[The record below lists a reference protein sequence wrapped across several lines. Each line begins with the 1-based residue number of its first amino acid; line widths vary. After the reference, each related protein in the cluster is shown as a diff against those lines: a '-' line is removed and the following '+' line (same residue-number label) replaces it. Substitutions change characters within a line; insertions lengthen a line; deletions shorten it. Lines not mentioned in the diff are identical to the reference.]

1 MPLLIALPTLWEC
14 QVKAT
19 FQGNVLL
26 WRGWPGPFP
35 KVQDHH
41 FSGRRGYEREKEIP
55 RPRPVS
61 GWEISLSFFFLA
73 IQRSWLAS
81 PPRTPNASFLVIIL
95 LSSFFPF
102 PLLFCQ
108 CFSLIL
114 CGAWCPS
121 STLQASPRDRERGRK
136 AFKFMTHYRWML
148 GGVQQGCR
156 TNQLS

>member
-1 MPLLIALPTLWEC
+1 MPLMIALPTPWEC

-35 KVQDHH
+35 EEKDHH
-41 FSGRRGYEREKEIP
+41 FSGRKKRI
-55 RPRPVS
+55 
-61 GWEISLSFFFLA
+61 WEGKRNSPTTSYKWMGKFSLFLA

-81 PPRTPNASFLVIIL
+81 PPWTPNASFLVIIL

-102 PLLFCQ
+102 PPLFCQ

-114 CGAWCPS
+114 CWAWCPS
-121 STLQASPRDRERGRK
+121 STLQASPRDRERGWK